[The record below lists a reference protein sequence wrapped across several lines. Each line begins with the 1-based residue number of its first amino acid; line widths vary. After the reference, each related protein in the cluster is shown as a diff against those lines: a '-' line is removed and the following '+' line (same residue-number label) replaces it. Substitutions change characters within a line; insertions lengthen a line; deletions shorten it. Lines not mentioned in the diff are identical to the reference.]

1 MREKITAI
9 LAKIQLPHSTQN
21 LVEAQTVDSI
31 QIETNSIT
39 VRLHI
44 PLAIAKF
51 AKAIETT
58 VTGALTKELQFT
70 GEIHVHVAVQKANE
84 QTGEGGVSQVKYI
97 IAVASGKGGVGK
109 STVSANLAVALAQ
122 AGLQV
127 GLLDADI
134 FGPSIPKMFNIE
146 HERPV
151 AHTIGDKDFIVPIES
166 YGVKILSIG
175 FFVDSA
181 NAVIW
186 RGPMAGNAL
195 KQLITEADWGALDV
209 LLIDMPPGTS
219 DIQLTLSQ
227 IVNINGAIMV
237 STPQDIALIDVVKG
251 IDFFEKQT
259 PPTPLL
265 GIIENMAWFTPE
277 ELPDNKYYIFGKGGA
292 KTLAAKRNIPFLGEI
307 PIVQSIREGGDSG
320 SPVALQAHSLVA
332 EYYTNI
338 AKTVMEKLSYNGI

>member
-1 MREKITAI
+1 MQNKITAI
-9 LAKIQLPHSTQN
+9 LSKIQLPHSTQN
-21 LVEAQTVDSI
+21 LVEAQTIENI
-31 QIETNSIT
+31 QIDENAIT
-39 VRLHI
+39 LRLRI
-44 PLAIAKF
+44 PLALAKF
-51 AKAIETT
+51 AKAVETT
-58 VTGALTKELQFT
+58 VTGALSKELQFE
-70 GEIHVHVAVQKANE
+70 GEIHVHVTVQKANE
-84 QTGEGGVSQVKYI
+84 TEGEGGVSQVKHI
-97 IAVASGKGGVGK
+97 VAVASGKGGVGK

-122 AGLQV
+122 AGLKV

-146 HERPV
+146 DSRPV

-175 FFVDSA
+175 FFVDSSQ
-181 NAVIW
+181 AVIW

-227 IVNINGAIMV
+227 IVNVDGAIMV
-237 STPQDIALIDVVKG
+237 STPQDVALIDVVKG

-259 PPTPLL
+259 PPTPIL

-277 ELPDNKYYIFGKGGA
+277 ELPTNKYYIFGKGGA
-292 KTLAAKRNIPFLGEI
+292 KQLAEQRNLTFLGEI

-320 SPVALQAHSLVA
+320 APVALQENSLVA
-332 EYYTNI
+332 EYYKNI
-338 AKTVMEKLSYNGI
+338 AQMVIRKLD

>member
-1 MREKITAI
+1 MQEKIKTI

-21 LVEAQTVDSI
+21 LVEAQTVEAI
-31 QIETNSIT
+31 QINENAIT

-51 AKAIETT
+51 AKAIETN
-58 VTGALTKELQFT
+58 VTAALSKELQFA
-70 GEIHVHVAVQKANE
+70 GEIHVHVNIQKANE
-84 QTGEGGVSQVKYI
+84 TAGEGGVSQVKHI
-97 IAVASGKGGVGK
+97 VAVASGKGGVGK

-122 AGLQV
+122 AGYKV

-146 HERPV
+146 NARPV

-175 FFVDSA
+175 FFVDSSQ
-181 NAVIW
+181 AVIW

-195 KQLITEADWGALDV
+195 KQLITEADWDALDV

-227 IVNINGAIMV
+227 IVNMDGAIMV
-237 STPQDIALIDVVKG
+237 STPQDIALIDVMKG

-259 PPTPLL
+259 PPTPVL

-277 ELPDNKYYIFGKGGA
+277 ELPNNKYYIFGKGGA
-292 KTLAAKRNIPFLGEI
+292 KTLAEKRNISFLGEI
-307 PIVQSIREGGDSG
+307 PLVQSIREGGDSG
-320 SPVALQAHSLVA
+320 APVALQTQSLV
-332 EYYTNI
+332 EGYYADI
-338 AKTVMEKLSYNGI
+338 AKTVMNKLSKQL